1 MLCALSAR
9 ASAQDQFVIADAT
22 FTATAQNTMMS
33 QYPIAPLPAAP
44 ANWKSPVDFSSGTMY
59 VRYEVLEKPS
69 NATTYGN
76 ICFEQGKTLTCQGY
90 PPPYTS
96 TGVTMNNAKLPTFW
110 QYSMIDWTKKIDR
123 VYVVLKDGSMSIV
136 QGNAMFYPTKLHV
149 TVTVVAPG
157 KTYVMPPPTGDDA
170 DADAGTPTKGP
181 MRDAGVVPTAGGAAM
196 MSTPKA
202 GTAAPPAV
210 GTTAPGVI
218 TAGRG
223 VAGTAGRGTAGNS
236 SQRADAGTSLSAVD
250 YLDHGSSCSMVS
262 PPRAARAWPTLPTL
276 PTLLLLSFAFFARRR
291 RH

>member
-22 FTATAQNTMMS
+22 FTATAQNTMQS

-157 KTYVMPPPTGDDA
+157 KTYVMPPPTADDT
-170 DADAGTPTKGP
+170 DAGAPTTT
-181 MRDAGVVPTAGGAAM
+181 MHDAGVVPTAGGAAM
-196 MSTPKA
+196 TTTPKA
-202 GTAAPPAV
+202 GSAAPPA
-210 GTTAPGVI
+210 TTAPLGT

-223 VAGTAGRGTAGNS
+223 AAVGTAGRGTAGNS
-236 SQRADAGTSLSAVD
+236 SQRDAGTSLSAVD
-250 YLDHGSSCSMVS
+250 YLDHGSSCSLVS
-262 PPRAARAWPTLPTL
+262 PPRAARAWPS
-276 PTLLLLSFAFFARRR
+276 LLLLTFVFFVRSLSRRR